1 MQAICWK
8 QKCLLSKAS
17 GRTHTCLRPCGFAR
31 LHSRVAYRSVET
43 YFSSKAKPRKSF
55 MPSWF
60 PTIQQ
65 AFQGLNIQ
73 ETCFP
78 FRRIASMSTS
88 PLILHLNDL
97 LPAQTGPSIG
107 PEPHGSSCPFSGFSP
122 MPGPID
128 TQICFAL
135 PSLLHPNHW
144 ALTVPFPLS
153 NVLRSLHSFPS
164 ASEHADPFRTAS
176 PTNNLV
182 WDCSWKPPDS
192 LETQFC
198 SLSLSLRWIV

>member
-153 NVLRSLHSFPS
+153 NVPSLS
-164 ASEHADPFRTAS
+164 AF
-176 PTNNLV
+176 V
-182 WDCSWKPPDS
+182 
-192 LETQFC
+192 
-198 SLSLSLRWIV
+198 SLSLRTCRSIQNCKPHQQPGTGLQLEATWQPGNSVLQPLP